1 MDQAAKAQRTK
12 EFNMDKQ
19 DGQDGR
25 TILGLAP
32 ILSILFIHVKT
43 LGFSWCS
50 LWLCGLLIHIR
61 PAAQSCDSTVVGTLD
76 IVKFD
81 SKVFGNTRMLR
92 VLLPPEY
99 RLPMNRAH
107 RYPVLYL
114 NDGQNLFDVCTSIF
128 NHEEWRVDETVPA
141 LIKAGE
147 IPPIIVVGI
156 DNAGRRLRP
165 HEYLPYPDDTLSPP
179 DPNPQ
184 GQKYPDFL
192 LNEVIPFVEDH
203 YRVRGGPG
211 NRVLGGSS
219 YGAGVALYTAIARPG
234 AFAALLLE
242 SPSVYAAGYQLFKD
256 AAAVQEWP
264 RRVYIGTGTVQEPVE
279 DVAKLADL
287 FRRAGFDDHHLRV
300 IVQEGGQ
307 HSESWWAKRLPEALK
322 FLFAN

>member
-1 MDQAAKAQRTK
+1 
-12 EFNMDKQ
+12 
-19 DGQDGR
+19 
-25 TILGLAP
+25 L
-32 ILSILFIHVKT
+32 
-43 LGFSWCS
+43 C
-50 LWLCGLLIHIR
+50 LCGLLAFW
-61 PAAQSCDSTVVGTLD
+61 PAVAETQSCDSTQIGTLD

-92 VLLPPEY
+92 VLLPAGY
-99 RLPMNRAH
+99 RLPMNSRL

-114 NDGQNLFDVCTSIF
+114 NDGQNLFDVCTSAH
-128 NHEEWRVDETVPA
+128 HEEWRVDETLGA
-141 LIKAGE
+141 LTTAHE
-147 IPPIIVVGI
+147 IQPVIVVGI
-156 DNAGRRLRP
+156 DNGGSSRA
-165 HEYLPYPDDTLSPP
+165 HEYLPYPDETLSPP

-184 GQKYPDFL
+184 GRKYPDFL
-192 LNEVIPFVEDH
+192 LNEVIPFIEDH

-219 YGAGVALYTAIARPG
+219 YGAGAALYTAIARPG
-234 AFAALLLE
+234 SFAGLLLE
-242 SPSVYAAGYQLFKD
+242 SPSVYASDYQLFKD
-256 AAAVQEWP
+256 AAAVREWP

-287 FRRAGFDDHHLRV
+287 FRRAGFDDRHLRV